1 MKKLLAITLTL
12 VMLLGTIGIS
22 VSAEPNEIQNH
33 FGFRP
38 GLEHMPTYIM
48 PGYEYIYS
56 QDNNFVYC
64 LNEDNTIH
72 LVGYIGEES
81 ELVIPETID
90 GYTVSSIDTW
100 FGDAG
105 GYYFCIDD
113 SLDLTSYTIN
123 YSNMK
128 VTFPNTV
135 TKLGLEYCDLKEI
148 VIPEGVTEFGLSYC
162 DTEKVTLFDS
172 VKTLYLVGNKYIELL
187 VYKTG
192 TNELSQLSKDTV
204 IYGVSG
210 SYAEKYANEY
220 GCIFV
225 DIQKKLGDINN
236 DTAIN
241 GKDVLDLRKYL
252 IGLTDTI
259 NTDNADVNGDGKIN
273 GKDVLHLRKY
283 LVGLVTWLG
292 VNETP
297 SDIVVETPD
306 NL

>member
-22 VSAEPNEIQNH
+22 VSADMKIMTKSEIEEYFNFH
-33 FGFRP
+33 CSRVIGTIISDTVPFYS
-38 GLEHMPTYIM
+38 YIRT
-48 PGYEYIYS
+48 GY
-56 QDNNFVYC
+56 
-64 LNEDNTIH
+64 NTI
-72 LVGYIGEES
+72 
-81 ELVIPETID
+81 ELIEYWGGDDNWPEIEIPETVD
-90 GYTVSSIDTW
+90 GATVLSINPR
-100 FGDAG
+100 FGDTDTYLGARG
-105 GYYFCIDD
+105 VTYAVFPK
-113 SLDLTSYTIN
+113 TI
-123 YSNMK
+123 
-128 VTFPNTV
+128 
-135 TKLGLEYCDLKEI
+135 TKLGLNSCDIKEL
-148 VIPEGVTEFGLSYC
+148 VVPETVTELGFYYC
-162 DTEKVTLFDS
+162 DTERVTLFDS